1 RPRVGRPAADDH
13 LRLVLL
19 GQGQDLVV
27 VDHVRLARDAVVGDR
42 VEPAAEVDLQA
53 VGEVAAVRELE
64 REDRVARLQRRHVHG
79 HVRLRAGVRLDVR
92 VLGAEQLLRTV
103 DRRLL
108 DLVDDLAAAVV
119 APPGV
124 ALGVLVGRHRPDG
137 LEDRGPGEVLGG
149 DQLDLA
155 ALALVFLAEQLRD
168 VRVELGQARGAEVL
182 DRLLCDRHCPGWYC
196 GHLPKAARAASSAC
210 SAGTAP
216 SRRNTR
222 SAPREASRRFSGGTA
237 PSRSPRGSSA
247 VRSSTVDGVPGS
259 SPPSTSAP
267 TPARISGGTSA
278 SVRVSGPP
286 CRCALGATT
295 GPTWPSTSRVGAGSS
310 GTRTPI
316 VPSEEPVSQGNRPAG
331 VGSTSVY
338 CPGSSTS
345 TTARGSSGT
354 SSSNDPASAARSASG
369 CSAGLRCSR

>member
-1 RPRVGRPAADDH
+1 
-13 LRLVLL
+13 
-19 GQGQDLVV
+19 
-27 VDHVRLARDAVVGDR
+27 
-42 VEPAAEVDLQA
+42 
-53 VGEVAAVRELE
+53 
-64 REDRVARLQRRHVHG
+64 
-79 HVRLRAGVRLDVR
+79 RLRARVRLDVR

-155 ALALVFLAEQLRD
+155 ALALELLAEQLRD
-168 VRVELGQARGAEVL
+168 LRVDLGQARGAEVL

-216 SRRNTR
+216 SRST
-222 SAPREASRRFSGGTA
+222 
-237 PSRSPRGSSA
+237 RGSSA

-286 CRCALGATT
+286 CRFALVATT

-331 VGSTSVY
+331 FGSTSVY
-338 CPGSSTS
+338 CPGSSAS

-369 CSAGLRCSR
+369 CSAGLRFSR